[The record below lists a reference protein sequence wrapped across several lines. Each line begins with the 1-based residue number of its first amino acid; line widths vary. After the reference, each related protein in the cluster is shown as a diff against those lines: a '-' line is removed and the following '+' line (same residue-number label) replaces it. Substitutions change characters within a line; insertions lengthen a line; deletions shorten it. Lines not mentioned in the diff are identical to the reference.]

1 MHTENAVDLMCSLS
15 LGCALKTRLAV
26 IAILALASSAALADE
41 GEVAFDFVFAPEVAS
56 TVHPAVDGAPLSDQ
70 ATTIFKPRTALGVRY
85 GLTND
90 LYVGIA
96 GSVAASTSIRTPT
109 VTIEESTGD
118 LLTAQY
124 LELSAPVLF
133 GWRFDSGSFMS
144 GAAELELAPLAVYWG
159 VQDLVDFTDV
169 DEAGLPASLEKQ
181 APDTWQLGGL
191 ARLTVLFNTRLFD
204 VVGLDIG
211 PSLAVSWAGDPAVHV
226 GLTMRPSFI
235 WGGSL

>member
-1 MHTENAVDLMCSLS
+1 MLRLTTLLLMA
-15 LGCALKTRLAV
+15 CALAGPVR
-26 IAILALASSAALADE
+26 ADE
-41 GEVAFDFVFAPEVAS
+41 GEVAFDFVFSPEVAS

-109 VTIEESTGD
+109 VTIEGSTGD
-118 LLTAQY
+118 LLSAQY
-124 LELSAPVLF
+124 LELSAPVLV

-159 VQDLVDFTDV
+159 VQDLVDFADV

-226 GLTMRPSFI
+226 GLMMRPSFI